1 MRSRAGRILKGR
13 HISAVAL
20 VAAMAALLAP
30 AGAGAVEPVLEVVV
44 PGHSFP
50 VAFTTEGGEVTA
62 EMSDSESTVVHCASS
77 SGQGELTGPRSAVA
91 KYVFSGCVAE
101 HPSAKCQ
108 SASANPEEIKTEQ
121 IPAELVYIS
130 QAKHEVGI
138 LLNPGKDVVYMT
150 FECGKEPVEAR
161 GPFLAPVGPVNQ
173 EVTSFT
179 ATLSGLAGVQTPNEY
194 ENLRGELF
202 KAIPEGSR
210 EGEPFVTTGVAST
223 ITIHSAVSGMIRAIS
238 AEEVQAKQH
247 EEEVQRQHAAE
258 VKQQEEAAAKRH
270 QEEAAASKKYAEEV
284 AAATRKHQEE
294 EAAAAALEKKHQ
306 EEAAKKKRQL
316 AKALKQCKRQSKHKR
331 AQCEAK
337 AKRRYGAKSKQK
349 GK

>member
-13 HISAVAL
+13 PISAVAL
-20 VAAMAALLAP
+20 VAAIAALLAP
-30 AGAGAVEPVLEVVV
+30 ASAGAVEPVLEVVV

-50 VAFTTEGGEVTA
+50 VAFTTEGGAVTA
-62 EMSDSESTVVHCASS
+62 EMSDSENTVVHCTSS

-179 ATLSGLAGVQTPNEY
+179 ATLSELAGAQTPNEY
-194 ENLRGELF
+194 ENLRGEIF

-238 AEEVQAKQH
+238 TEEVQAKRHEEEVQAKQH
-247 EEEVQRQHAAE
+247 EEEVQSQHAAD
-258 VKQQEEAAAKRH
+258 VKRQEEAAAKSH

-284 AAATRKHQEE
+284 AAA
-294 EAAAAALEKKHQ
+294 
-306 EEAAKKKRQL
+306 
-316 AKALKQCKRQSKHKR
+316 
-331 AQCEAK
+331 
-337 AKRRYGAKSKQK
+337 
-349 GK
+349 